1 MSASDLSEMTVHKI
15 ILIYLRISMKLS
27 KFKKNKTKFR
37 EILVKTKPQPNE
49 KETKTMRTQ
58 TKRALHEKKCFIE
71 IK

>member
-1 MSASDLSEMTVHKI
+1 
-15 ILIYLRISMKLS
+15 MKLS

-37 EILVKTKPQPNE
+37 EISVKTKPQPNE

-58 TKRALHEKKCFIE
+58 IKRVLQEKKCFIE